1 MTPEEADKKIEFI
14 LQMQAQFESNIGK
27 LRDSQ
32 AALTASVV
40 DIAGVLRESV
50 RITDERFTRLDERL
64 MRLTESQQTTD
75 QRIARLANGQHA
87 TEERM
92 LRFEDQM
99 ARLADSQRAGDDRLS
114 HLDSIV
120 RELAEAGKATDDR
133 LNALISVVER
143 HITGPDHSPQ
153 AQ

>member
-50 RITDERFTRLDERL
+50 RITDERFTRLADAQQAADER
-64 MRLTESQQTTD
+64 MV
-75 QRIARLANGQHA
+75 
-87 TEERM
+87 
-92 LRFEDQM
+92 RF
-99 ARLADSQRAGDDRLS
+99 DDRMN
-114 HLDSIV
+114 
-120 RELAEAGKATDDR
+120 ELAEAGKATDDR
-133 LNALISVVER
+133 LNALINVVER

-153 AQ
+153 SQ

>member
-50 RITDERFTRLDERL
+50 RISDERFTRLDE
-64 MRLTESQQTTD
+64 T
-75 QRIARLANGQHA
+75 QRASD
-87 TEERM
+87 ERM
-92 LRFEDQM
+92 SRFDDRM
-99 ARLADSQRAGDDRLS
+99 ILLAEAQRAADERQTRLDTLMS
-114 HLDSIV
+114 
-120 RELAEAGKATDDR
+120 ELAEAGRATDER
-133 LNALISVVER
+133 LNALIHVVER

-153 AQ
+153 SQ